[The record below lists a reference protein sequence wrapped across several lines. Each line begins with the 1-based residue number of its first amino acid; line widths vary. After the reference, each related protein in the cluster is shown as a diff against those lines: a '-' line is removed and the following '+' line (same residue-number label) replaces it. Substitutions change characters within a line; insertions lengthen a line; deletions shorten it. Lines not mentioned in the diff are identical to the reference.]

1 MATYGIDFNA
11 LTRGRRLAHQDNL
24 ADAKE
29 RRIADAYEFQR
40 EEALRQR
47 DEQGW
52 NRQAQ
57 AYTAPILTNWHNA
70 ADAGMSP
77 ADFFINQRE
86 SVLADQG
93 FQGLSP
99 EVQQRVLQSLGQ
111 SVAIQLQDAQ
121 RSGNLTDA
129 ARLARAYGLNPDTV
143 ASPVDLARQSGDLA
157 QQIQA
162 VNQLYGANLVLD
174 DDGTVNIGGVKV
186 PAVQALAEIMRG
198 RSTTA
203 AFPAAIQQLNYQQQL
218 AQQQSRDAQMY
229 AAAGF
234 TKNAAGQWIPP
245 VPTGGVMPAGSI
257 PGAPGAP
264 GATPEASLVD
274 SYLNNPSVTQTG
286 ATAFPPVG
294 DPALAPYLVPSTGS
308 MPQLTPEL
316 LEQLMRLYGN

>member
-11 LTRGRRLAHQDNL
+11 LTRGRRLAEQDNI
-24 ADAKE
+24 AAAKE

-57 AYTAPILTNWHNA
+57 AYTAPILANWHNA

-129 ARLARAYGLNPDTV
+129 ARLARAYGINPDTV
-143 ASPVDLARQSGDLA
+143 ASPVDLARQSGDIE
-157 QQIQA
+157 QQIA
-162 VNQLYGANLVLD
+162 AANLMYGSNLVLN
-174 DDGTVNIGGVKV
+174 DDGTVDIAGVKV

-198 RSTTA
+198 RSATA

-218 AQQQSRDAQMY
+218 ALQQARDAQMY

-234 TKNAAGQWIPP
+234 VQNQQGQWIPP
-245 VPTGGVMPAGSI
+245 APTGGTPPAGSI

-274 SYLNNPSVTQTG
+274 SYLNNPTVPQTG
-286 ATAFPPVG
+286 ATAFPALNN
-294 DPALAPYLVPSTGS
+294 PALAPYLVPSTGS
-308 MPQLTPEL
+308 TPQLTPEQ
-316 LEQLMRLYGN
+316 LEQLMRLFGN

>member
-40 EEALRQR
+40 EEALRKR
-47 DEQGW
+47 EEQGW
-52 NRQAQ
+52 NRMAQ
-57 AYTAPILTNWHNA
+57 AYTAPILTNWQNA
-70 ADAGMSP
+70 ADTGMSP

-93 FQGLSP
+93 FQGLTP

-111 SVAIQLQDAQ
+111 SVALQLQDAQ

-129 ARLARAYGLNPDTV
+129 ARLAQAYGLNPDTV